1 MFLINSLKPAGA
13 ETFVLNHL
21 RHLDFNDYEPI
32 VCQMKEGGELLQSF
46 EDMGVEVISLGERRR
61 PDFRALSRLLNI
73 LRQRQIDI
81 LQTHILYAG
90 ITGRILGRIAGV
102 PVIVST
108 EQDVRLG
115 AQAGHPV
122 KRWLNDLTLP
132 LANANVYIT
141 QAVANSFK
149 KSVGR
154 SIFEKGLVERRIPN
168 GTNLETNGC
177 ISTDKRLEA
186 RIKLQL
192 EQEHFVIGTVGRL
205 ETQKGHQYLIRAFGE
220 VSCLLPNARLV
231 IVGWGTL
238 EHQLETQAEQLGV
251 RERVL
256 MLGQRTDVL
265 KLLPGFDVFAFPS
278 IFEAQGVAIL
288 EAMTEGVPV
297 IASNV
302 GGIPEMVLHERTGL
316 LVGPRNV
323 AALRDAILRIQSE
336 PEFAERLSR
345 SARLHVANE
354 YSIQCSVKQYDLLYK
369 ELASAAPTQLS

>member
-1 MFLINSLKPAGA
+1 
-13 ETFVLNHL
+13 
-21 RHLDFNDYEPI
+21 
-32 VCQMKEGGELLQSF
+32 
-46 EDMGVEVISLGERRR
+46 MGVEVISLGERRR